1 MNESKIARLE
11 ISRRYAWL
19 GPALG
24 VAAMAALFVYGA
36 VAHLPALM
44 VIGGTVAVML
54 IALGASVTVAVDRQL
69 AQARA
74 ER

>member
-24 VAAMAALFVYGA
+24 VVAMVALFVYGA
-36 VAHLPALM
+36 VAHFPALM
-44 VIGGTVAVML
+44 VIGGTLAVAL
-54 IALGASVTVAVDRQL
+54 IALGASVTVSLDRQL